1 MGLFRKREQEDLT
14 KYVDDVL
21 LRALITGESITRE
34 EALEIP
40 SVNSAVDFICNT
52 FAMVQFK
59 LYEEEVDENGKKI
72 KFKSSVDALSYFEK
86 LGWSVVSAYSVVAY
100 NGLANVPTVRYLLKK
115 KVASYDEKMDGIRT
129 KKSEPKKK
137 IDLGDDGYFE

>member
-1 MGLFRKREQEDLT
+1 MKKIIMLS
-14 KYVDDVL
+14 VL
-21 LRALITGESITRE
+21 ALMCVCVRAQHTVYCEVMQFNTGSPKALI
-34 EALEIP
+34 
-40 SVNSAVDFICNT
+40 VVDFGNKGADEI
-52 FAMVQFK
+52 
-59 LYEEEVDENGKKI
+59 VDENGKKI

-100 NGLANVPTVRYLLKK
+100 NGLVNVPTVRYLLKK

-137 IDLGDDGYFE
+137 INLGDDGYFE

>member
-1 MGLFRKREQEDLT
+1 MKKIIMLS
-14 KYVDDVL
+14 VL
-21 LRALITGESITRE
+21 ALMCVCVRAQHTVYCEVMQFNTGSQKALI
-34 EALEIP
+34 
-40 SVNSAVDFICNT
+40 AVDFGNNGADDI
-52 FAMVQFK
+52 
-59 LYEEEVDENGKKI
+59 VDENGKKV

-137 IDLGDDGYFE
+137 INLGDDGYFE

>member
-1 MGLFRKREQEDLT
+1 MKKIIMLS
-14 KYVDDVL
+14 VL
-21 LRALITGESITRE
+21 ALMCVCVRAQHTVYCEVMQFNTGSPKALI
-34 EALEIP
+34 
-40 SVNSAVDFICNT
+40 VVDFGNKGADEI
-52 FAMVQFK
+52 
-59 LYEEEVDENGKKI
+59 VDENGKKI

-100 NGLANVPTVRYLLKK
+100 NGLANVPTVRYLLQK

-137 IDLGDDGYFE
+137 IELGDDGYFE

>member
-1 MGLFRKREQEDLT
+1 MKKIIMLSVLALMCVYVRAQHTVYCEVMQFNTGST
-14 KYVDDVL
+14 K
-21 LRALITGESITRE
+21 ALI
-34 EALEIP
+34 
-40 SVNSAVDFICNT
+40 VVDFGNKGADEI
-52 FAMVQFK
+52 
-59 LYEEEVDENGKKI
+59 VDENGKNI

-100 NGLANVPTVRYLLKK
+100 NGLANVPTVRYLLQK

>member
-1 MGLFRKREQEDLT
+1 MKKIIMLS
-14 KYVDDVL
+14 VL
-21 LRALITGESITRE
+21 ALMCVCVRAQHTVCCEVMQFNTGSPKALI
-34 EALEIP
+34 
-40 SVNSAVDFICNT
+40 VVDFGNKGADEI
-52 FAMVQFK
+52 
-59 LYEEEVDENGKKI
+59 VDENGKKI

-86 LGWSVVSAYSVVAY
+86 LGWSVVSAYSVVSY
-100 NGLANVPTVRYLLKK
+100 NGLANVPTVHYLLQK

>member
-1 MGLFRKREQEDLT
+1 MKKIIMLS
-14 KYVDDVL
+14 VL
-21 LRALITGESITRE
+21 ALMCVCVRAQHTVYCEVMQFNTGSPKALIS
-34 EALEIP
+34 
-40 SVNSAVDFICNT
+40 VDFGNKGADDI
-52 FAMVQFK
+52 
-59 LYEEEVDENGKKI
+59 VDENGKKV

-100 NGLANVPTVRYLLKK
+100 NGLANVPTVHYLLQK

-137 IDLGDDGYFE
+137 INLGDDGYFE

>member
-1 MGLFRKREQEDLT
+1 MKKIIMLS
-14 KYVDDVL
+14 VL
-21 LRALITGESITRE
+21 ALMCVCVRAQHTVYCEIIQFNTGTQKALI
-34 EALEIP
+34 
-40 SVNSAVDFICNT
+40 AVDFGNNGTDEI
-52 FAMVQFK
+52 
-59 LYEEEVDENGKKI
+59 VDENGKKI

-100 NGLANVPTVRYLLKK
+100 NGLANVPTVRYLLQK
-115 KVASYDEKMDGIRT
+115 KVASYYEKMYGIST

>member
-1 MGLFRKREQEDLT
+1 MKKIIMLS
-14 KYVDDVL
+14 VL
-21 LRALITGESITRE
+21 ALMCVCVRAQHTVYCEVMQFNTGSPKALI
-34 EALEIP
+34 
-40 SVNSAVDFICNT
+40 VVDFGNKGADEI
-52 FAMVQFK
+52 
-59 LYEEEVDENGKKI
+59 VDENGKKI

-137 IDLGDDGYFE
+137 INLGDDGYFE

>member
-1 MGLFRKREQEDLT
+1 MKKIIMLS
-14 KYVDDVL
+14 VL
-21 LRALITGESITRE
+21 ALMCVCVRAQHTVYCEVMQFNTGSPKALI
-34 EALEIP
+34 
-40 SVNSAVDFICNT
+40 VVDFGNKGADEI
-52 FAMVQFK
+52 
-59 LYEEEVDENGKKI
+59 VDENGKKI

-100 NGLANVPTVRYLLKK
+100 NGLANVQTVHYLLQK

-129 KKSEPKKK
+129 KKIEPKKK